1 MIGGFA
7 IGHHTADGAGWLTG
21 TTVVLAEHGAVG
33 GVDVRGGAPGTRET
47 DLLDPRAL
55 VEQVD
60 AVALCGG
67 SAYGLAA
74 ADGVMSALADDGRGL
89 PVGRGPGE
97 VVPIVPAAVIFDLGR
112 GGVFGHRPTAE
123 FGVRAY
129 QAAKATLGRRTTDPV
144 LGCVG
149 AGTGAVAGGLKGGFG
164 YAEGT
169 LSRGDDGIVGRVGVA
184 IVVNAAGSPV
194 DPESGTLW
202 SDQHGRLDRPD
213 SVGRVA
219 LSAERGRAGR
229 PFNTTIGVVL
239 TDQTLTKAQAGK
251 VAAVAHD
258 GLARSVRPAHGM
270 TDGDAF
276 FALASGRQPAPVE
289 QPKAVGLLNRLLEV
303 TADTV
308 VDACFAALTA
318 AETRGPLRAYRE
330 LAGLR

>member
-1 MIGGFA
+1 MTG
-7 IGHHTADGAGWLTG
+7 DGQLTG
-21 TTVVLAEHGAVG
+21 TTVIVAPEAGMVA
-33 GVDVRGGAPGTRET
+33 GVDVRGGGPGTRET
-47 DLLDPRAL
+47 DLLAPTAS
-55 VEQVD
+55 VERIT
-60 AVALCGG
+60 AITLTGG

-74 ADGVMSALADDGRGL
+74 ADGVMNALAGDGRGL
-89 PVGRGPGE
+89 PVGREPGE

-112 GGVFGHRPTAE
+112 GGVFAHRPTAD
-123 FGVRAY
+123 FGTQAYRA
-129 QAAKATLGRRTTDPV
+129 ARATTGRRAADPD

-169 LSRGDDGIVGRVGVA
+169 LSRGDDDVVGRVGVA
-184 IVVNAAGSPV
+184 IVVNAAGSPD

-202 SDQHGRLDRPD
+202 ADRAHRLDRPD

-239 TDQTLTKAQAGK
+239 TDLTLTKAQAGK

-270 TDGDAF
+270 TDGDTF
-276 FALASGRQPAPVE
+276 FALASGRHPAPAE
-289 QPKAVGLLNRLLEV
+289 PMAAVGLLNRLLEV

-318 AETRGPLRAYRE
+318 AETRGRLRAYRE